1 MRMRE
6 TTKYKK
12 LRGTELT
19 YSSPCER
26 WKKSPLAETHVIKS
40 RGGGPG
46 TSKPHSCGAV
56 VVHEGAVPT
65 TGWGRGTRSSRAQ
78 QQQRALVYCPP
89 PHLGRGGRGGPGW
102 NRCTGKTPCGVKVDR
117 PFPSTQAHLWF
128 QPLLSQL
135 AATPTWA
142 HSWALGL

>member
-1 MRMRE
+1 MRE

-78 QQQRALVYCPP
+78 QQQRALVCCPP
-89 PHLGRGGRGGPGW
+89 PPRGGGGRPGW

-117 PFPSTQAHLWF
+117 LLPSTRAHLWF

-135 AATPTWA
+135 AATPTRHTA
-142 HSWALGL
+142 GLLGSDKQ